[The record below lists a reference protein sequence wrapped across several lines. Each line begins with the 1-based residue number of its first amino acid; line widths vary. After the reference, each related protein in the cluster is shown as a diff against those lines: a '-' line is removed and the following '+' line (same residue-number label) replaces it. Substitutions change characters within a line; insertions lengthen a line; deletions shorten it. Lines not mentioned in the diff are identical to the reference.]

1 MARDKHLPDVGCSPF
16 VRLAGTLEHGYI
28 NHHYGEVTK
37 RHCQWKK
44 SAWLFQMKA
53 ILPLAP
59 VKAFA

>member
-16 VRLAGTLEHGYI
+16 VHLAGTPEHGDL
-28 NHHYGEVTK
+28 NHHHSEVTK

-44 SAWLFQMKA
+44 SVLPFQMKA
-53 ILPLAP
+53 ILSLVL